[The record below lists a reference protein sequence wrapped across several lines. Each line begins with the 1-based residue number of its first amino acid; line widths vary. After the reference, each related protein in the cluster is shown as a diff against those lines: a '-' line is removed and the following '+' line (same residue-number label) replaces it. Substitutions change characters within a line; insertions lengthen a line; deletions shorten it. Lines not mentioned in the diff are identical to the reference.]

1 MHFLTRPFKLCVRI
15 FQVGIFPINY
25 CCLCA
30 NRHGASVGRAGVLSQ
45 RAGAAGGGACVSA
58 ELEGSR
64 AEGEQSGGGPA
75 TQTPHHRLRRLHCAT
90 LVHGWRVRG

>member
-1 MHFLTRPFKLCVRI
+1 MCKNLPSRDLSNQLLLFVC
-15 FQVGIFPINY
+15 
-25 CCLCA
+25 